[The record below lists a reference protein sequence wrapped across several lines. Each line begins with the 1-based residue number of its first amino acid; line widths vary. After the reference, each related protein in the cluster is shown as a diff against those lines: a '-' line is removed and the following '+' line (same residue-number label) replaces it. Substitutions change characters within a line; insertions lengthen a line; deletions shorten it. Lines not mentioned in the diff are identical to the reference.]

1 MKMNKIF
8 WLLSLC
14 LSLAVATSCNESDI
28 LSSKKESSSQMRV
41 NGNCEIYSL
50 ENLEGVSWNV
60 KSNADWIVPVNI
72 SGESH
77 DDISIYVE
85 SNSTANR
92 CGEIT
97 VEYSNGVIINTTVLQ
112 STDQD
117 TPSIQRAYAVGWGFD
132 VTSYMDSRG
141 IKDQVFNSQKMSM
154 YEGISNTRHTGSR
167 ILSFYGESHSQINN
181 SLKAHMKIDKLK
193 ISAFEMGLEG
203 TFGNNALSN
212 SDRIFSW
219 MRGTYIECIV
229 ENHIDPEDAQ
239 DMDLF
244 TKDFAEERQKVIDA
258 NGSEQSIKNLI
269 SRYGTH
275 HVIVS
280 FLGGYLDY
288 YFSSVVEN
296 IDNSMNITA
305 AMNFGYNDMFK
316 IKGDGTYKEA
326 YNSLNTE
333 KIEKFSVK
341 GGEAIDLT
349 NKIIAGAMDSTALN
363 TWLKSLRQV
372 DVNKYELVD
381 FEIAPIWELF
391 PSDIKHKIKNYIETV
406 MYYSDLPVTRAKINN
421 QEF

>member
-1 MKMNKIF
+1 MKKII
-8 WLLSLC
+8 LLS
-14 LSLAVATSCNESDI
+14 VATSLFCFMSCSESEDFLQTTEI
-28 LSSKKESSSQMRV
+28 AEEIQID
-41 NGNCEIYSL
+41 GNCDVYSL
-50 ENLEGVSWNV
+50 ENSESAAWSIVETPEWITPVNPDGGVS
-60 KSNADWIVPVNI
+60 
-72 SGESH
+72 
-77 DDISIYVE
+77 DDIELYVE
-85 SNSTANR
+85 SNGSVER
-92 CGEIT
+92 KGVVT

-141 IKDQVFNSQKMSM
+141 IKDQIFNNQKVSM
-154 YEGISNTRHTGSR
+154 YEGISNTRYTDSR

-219 MRGTYIECIV
+219 MRGTYTECIV

-280 FLGGYLDY
+280 YLGGYLDY

-349 NKIIAGAMDSTALN
+349 NKIIAGAMDATALD
-363 TWLKSLRQV
+363 TWLESLKQG

-391 PSDIKHKIKNYIETV
+391 PSDIRHKIKNYIETV